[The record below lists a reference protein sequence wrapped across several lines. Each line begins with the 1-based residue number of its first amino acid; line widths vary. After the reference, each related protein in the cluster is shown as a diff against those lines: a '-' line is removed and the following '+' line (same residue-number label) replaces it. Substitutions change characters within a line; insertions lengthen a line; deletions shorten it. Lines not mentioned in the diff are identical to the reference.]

1 MPIITLEHVTNYAAK
16 QRRMIGLDV
25 GTKTIGVAISDTSWF
40 MSNPLKLIERTK
52 LAKDIEALFKLSHDN
67 NAEIWVVGLPL
78 NMDGTEGPRCQAV
91 RQLVRDIHKQEDIPV
106 LFMDE
111 RMSTQ
116 AVEKQMIEADLSRK
130 KRDKRVDNLAAAF
143 ILQGVLDAWQ
153 FRKREN
159 NDIF

>member
-1 MPIITLEHVTNYAAK
+1 MPILTLDHIALYAQK
-16 QRRMIGLDV
+16 PKRMMGLDV

-52 LAKDIEALFKLSHDN
+52 LAKDLEALFQLSRQNDT
-67 NAEIWVVGLPL
+67 EIWVVGLPL
-78 NMDGTEGPRCQAV
+78 NMDGTEGPRCQSV
-91 RQLVRDIHKQEDIPV
+91 RQLVRDVHKHEDVPV

-116 AVEKQMIEADLSRK
+116 AVEKQMIAADLSRK
-130 KRDKRVDNLAAAF
+130 KRDKKIDNLAAAF

-153 FRKREN
+153 FRKRQHD
-159 NDIF
+159 DI